1 MTRLYDEL
9 PPEHRTIVSE
19 AFKAMC
25 VNLRVNGCTELPMDD
40 RAEKLVDAIVEYFT
54 EARLV

>member
-1 MTRLYDEL
+1 MSRPYDEL

-25 VNLRVNGCTELPMDD
+25 ANLRVNGCTGLPMDD